1 MSQTTL
7 FTVLSV
13 LALLAFF
20 SVKRIPEGTVYTLR
34 RIGGHA
40 RTLMPGTHVVL
51 PLIERIVHRI
61 PLTGRAL
68 SLDEQLPVDG
78 ATHRLS
84 GQVWW
89 QVLDAERAD
98 AMIERADELIRTRA
112 INAVRDVAEPVA
124 EAADVRNLRL
134 KNALNDTL
142 RERGVF
148 VTRVQLSFV

>member
-1 MSQTTL
+1 MSQT
-7 FTVLSV
+7 VLTILSII
-13 LALLAFF
+13 ALLAFF

-40 RTLMPGTHVVL
+40 RTLMPGTHLVL
-51 PLIERIVHRI
+51 PLVERIVHRI

-78 ATHRLS
+78 ATRRLS

-112 INAVRDVAEPVA
+112 INAVRDVEEPVA
-124 EAADVRNLRL
+124 EAADTRNLRL

-148 VTRVQLSFV
+148 VTRVQLSLV